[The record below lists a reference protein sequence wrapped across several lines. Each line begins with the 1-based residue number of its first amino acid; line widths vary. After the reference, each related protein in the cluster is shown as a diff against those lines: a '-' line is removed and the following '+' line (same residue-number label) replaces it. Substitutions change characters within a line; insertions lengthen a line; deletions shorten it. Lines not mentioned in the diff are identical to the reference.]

1 MPTGASSDLTRRRER
16 ANAFCEA
23 IRALDA
29 TGLLQLDILLP
40 LHFHTLLK

>member
-1 MPTGASSDLTRRRER
+1 MPSPGNDVMRRRER

-29 TGLLQLDILLP
+29 TGFP
-40 LHFHTLLK
+40 GR